1 MFETIGKLFT
11 IVFWAAAILEFL
23 GGIILC
29 IGNLISG
36 NGWAKF
42 VSIIAGIIGAYVFSR
57 MYAWTGSIACCLLAT
72 GIVLVFVRVPKPGE
86 EKSPPPRE
94 RGRSLAE
101 EFTDGYVKEKII
113 EEAVTNAIR
122 KSKE

>member
-11 IVFWAAAILEFL
+11 IAFWVLAIFEFL

-29 IGNLISG
+29 IGNIISG

-42 VSIIAGIIGAYVFSR
+42 VSIIAGIIGVYVFFR
-57 MYAWTGSIACCLLAT
+57 MYAWTESIAWCLLAT

-86 EKSPPPRE
+86 EKRTPQ
-94 RGRSLAE
+94 RGENYGIGQAFVDAYVE
-101 EFTDGYVKEKII
+101 EKVI

-122 KSKE
+122 KSRE